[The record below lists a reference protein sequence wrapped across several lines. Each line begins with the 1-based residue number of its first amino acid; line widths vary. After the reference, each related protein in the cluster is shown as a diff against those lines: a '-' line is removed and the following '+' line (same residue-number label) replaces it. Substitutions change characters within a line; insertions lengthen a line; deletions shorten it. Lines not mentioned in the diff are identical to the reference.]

1 MARRDLS
8 KPLAAS
14 TFGEDKPK
22 KKRMTR
28 KQVKAEQAKPVPKK
42 MTPKKP
48 TSKSLNKTPKKT
60 PLQKWVDGAVESG
73 ETQRRRQGRSEADI
87 KKGSDRHRKRIS
99 NPNNCANKQWRAK
112 NPNQCAAG
120 YKAAAKSR

>member
-8 KPLAAS
+8 TPLAAS
-14 TFGEDKPK
+14 KFDQNDPKKK

-48 TSKSLNKTPKKT
+48 DASKVLDSQIKHEDSVKRMKD
-60 PLQKWVDGAVESG
+60 K
-73 ETQRRRQGRSEADI
+73 GRSGYRNVSKANLA
-87 KKGSDRHRKRIS
+87 KKFRK
-99 NPNNCANKQWRAK
+99 
-112 NPNQCAAG
+112 
-120 YKAAAKSR
+120 